1 MTGSKEVR
9 AEPYEAQVQADNVM
23 LARGAWNRDFIDKH
37 ETFPAGKY
45 KDQVDAASGAFN
57 KINSASTY
65 DTTLAWVG

>member
-1 MTGSKEVR
+1 
-9 AEPYEAQVQADNVM
+9 M
-23 LARGAWNRDFIDKH
+23 LARGAWNRDFIDEH

-45 KDQVDAASGAFN
+45 KDQVDAVSGAFN